1 MKTVSDNAKQ
11 STRDIILHTIKRRN
25 QATVDELAEAA
36 NVSPVTVRHHLNAL
50 QADGLLETDSVRR
63 KVGRP
68 YYVYSL
74 SDQGHE
80 LFPKR
85 YVRLSTR
92 LLAELKDR
100 FPSEVVVELFETAV
114 QRVVEENEAEFR
126 GLSFEKR
133 LDFLVK
139 LLAEEGFLSRWEKDD
154 QGYRIIEYSCPYV
167 SLGQEHG
174 EVCTFDKNLIIAV
187 LQTDV
192 HQHSCILKGDNC
204 CEFSISEQA
213 LITPAGM
220 N

>member
-1 MKTVSDNAKQ
+1 VKTVSENPKQ
-11 STRDIILHTIKRRN
+11 STRDIILHTIKRRT
-25 QATVDELAEAA
+25 QATVDELATAA

-50 QADGLLETDSVRR
+50 QVDGLLETDSVRR

-85 YVRLSTR
+85 YVRLSAR

-100 FPSEVVVELFETAV
+100 FPSEVVVELFEAAV
-114 QRVVEENEAEFR
+114 QRIVEENEAVFSD
-126 GLSFEKR
+126 LSFEDR
-133 LDFLVK
+133 LDFLVD
-139 LLAEEGFLSRWEKDD
+139 LLGEEGFLSQWEKDEA
-154 QGYRIIEYSCPYV
+154 GYRLIEYSCPYV

-174 EVCTFDKNLIIAV
+174 EVCTFDKNLIITV
-187 LQTDV
+187 LQTEV
-192 HQHSCILKGDNC
+192 QQRSCILNGDDC
-204 CEFSISEQA
+204 CEFSIPAQA
-213 LITPAGM
+213 QQIPAGI

>member
-1 MKTVSDNAKQ
+1 MKTVSDNKQ
-11 STRDIILHTIKRRN
+11 STRDIILHTIKRRT
-25 QATVDELAEAA
+25 QATVDELAVAA

-50 QADGLLETDSVRR
+50 QADGLLVTDSVRR

-74 SDQGHE
+74 SDQGQE

-100 FPSEVVVELFETAV
+100 FPSEVVVELFEAAV
-114 QRVVEENEAEFR
+114 QRIVEENEAAFNN
-126 GLSFEKR
+126 LSFEER
-133 LDFLVK
+133 LDFLVD
-139 LLAEEGFLSRWEKDD
+139 LLGEEGFLSQWEKDED
-154 QGYRIIEYSCPYV
+154 GYRLVEYSCPYV

-174 EVCTFDKNLIIAV
+174 EVCTFDKKLIITV
-187 LQTDV
+187 LKTDV
-192 HQHSCILKGDNC
+192 QQHSCILNGDDC
-204 CEFSISEQA
+204 CEFSI
-213 LITPAGM
+213 PAGSQQVPAGV